1 MSVQLQDSPN
11 GVIDHQTVE
20 QAIPVDEA
28 VGTSADW
35 AILMEPLPEG
45 TRGSIAL
52 GQSVG
57 SALAAIRS
65 NKLRSF
71 LTMLG
76 IIIGVGAVIVM
87 IALGQGA
94 SQAVQARL
102 AGLGTNML
110 TITPGSAGGPGAV
123 RLGAGSRQ
131 TLTESDALAI
141 QKQVQGVA
149 LISPNVDANGIQV
162 QVGNQNW
169 NTQVLAD
176 YPSYF
181 QLQSW
186 QVAEGAFF
194 DQADED
200 ANALVCVIGQTV
212 ATNLFP
218 NGGAVGQK
226 ILIRNVPF
234 TVKGVLASK
243 GSNGFRDQDDL
254 VIVPF
259 STGQVRLFHQTYVQ
273 DIYVQVASA
282 DQMTQVQD
290 EITQLLRTRHRLTG
304 NAPNDF
310 TVRNNNQIIET
321 VEGTTQTMTYL
332 LAGVAAV
339 SLLVGGIG
347 IMNIMLVSVTERIRE
362 IGIRMAIGARP
373 GNVLIQFL
381 IEAVTLSVSG
391 GVIGIV
397 LGVAGSFALARV
409 AGWSTAVTPPAIL
422 LSFGFAAFV
431 GVFFG
436 YYPARSASKL
446 DPIEALRYD

>member
-1 MSVQLQDSPN
+1 
-11 GVIDHQTVE
+11 
-20 QAIPVDEA
+20 
-28 VGTSADW
+28 
-35 AILMEPLPEG
+35 MEPLPEG

-110 TITPGSAGGPGAV
+110 TITPGGAGGPGAV

-131 TLTESDALAI
+131 TLTEADALAI

-162 QVGNQNW
+162 QVGN
-169 NTQVLAD
+169 
-176 YPSYF
+176 
-181 QLQSW
+181 QSW

-381 IEAVTLSVSG
+381 IEAVTLSVS
-391 GVIGIV
+391 
-397 LGVAGSFALARV
+397 
-409 AGWSTAVTPPAIL
+409 
-422 LSFGFAAFV
+422 
-431 GVFFG
+431 
-436 YYPARSASKL
+436 
-446 DPIEALRYD
+446 